1 MALMVFLDLLPPFL
15 QKPTEEMITLGNF
28 PALRCPTVIVSSYF
42 VPLTLV
48 LIQILS
54 TAVSKATMDA
64 YPNGGLLIEL
74 SIVVTKKTAEGS
86 AAVAVNATT
95 ASRDMSAG
103 WAMIPWAELKPG
115 TKTLTLT
122 GGVPWAQQKIQ
133 PEDCGSKKGFFGLS
147 KAQAP
152 VSSVTVSLVA
162 AGEAAH
168 YPDKCVCSK
177 SAVHLLQVFIFCRKL
192 SCPFPSM
199 QPQTN
204 IVLQLYALY
213 LRSQVSAFFG
223 QSSAVRPPVF
233 HNLLLSAFPLL
244 ISEAPLRR
252 ALVSKW
258 SELGGNSKVSLAT
271 LADPQNRDV
280 LEQIK
285 ILHKAVSLLQVR
297 FLSATLNFF
306 LAAIFLFAF
315 ECLRSFVGLT

>member
-1 MALMVFLDLLPPFL
+1 
-15 QKPTEEMITLGNF
+15 
-28 PALRCPTVIVSSYF
+28 
-42 VPLTLV
+42 
-48 LIQILS
+48 
-54 TAVSKATMDA
+54 MDA

-74 SIVVTKKTAEGS
+74 SIVVTKKVSDGS
-86 AAVAVNATT
+86 AAAPASST

-103 WAMIPWAELKPG
+103 WALIPWAELKAG
-115 TKTLTLT
+115 TKTLPLA

-133 PEDCGSKKGFFGLS
+133 PEDCGSKRGFFGLS
-147 KAQAP
+147 KAQAL

-168 YPDKCVCSK
+168 FPDKCVCSK
-177 SAVHLLQVFIFCRKL
+177 SAVPLLQVCFQTRKL
-192 SCPFPSM
+192 SCPHFSKCES
-199 QPQTN
+199 QN
-204 IVLQLYALY
+204 NFILQLYALF

-258 SELGGNSKVSLAT
+258 SELGGNVKVNLAT
-271 LADPQNRDV
+271 LADPQSRDA

-297 FLSATLNFF
+297 FLPFF
-306 LAAIFLFAF
+306 
-315 ECLRSFVGLT
+315 CVCV